1 MLSVAAMAIGAGVSA
16 LGGLTKSIMGA
27 KRAADA
33 RRALEQYQRQDLKNI
48 TEGMR
53 VSTLGAELQT
63 QEAQRRFA
71 TSVEALRAGGIRGVV
86 GGLGQ
91 QEQNQQLL
99 QQNISAD
106 LDKQQQQIEALRA
119 EDEARIRAMQEQ
131 RETSEISGLG
141 TEMALGREQVASGI
155 GDVVGAGMN
164 FLAMNASGATAKG
177 GMIPSPNFTSLQAG
191 ADALSSFGA
200 ASKPFMA
207 NYNGFQLPQA
217 SSLIGRSSTYKSK
230 I

>member
-1 MLSVAAMAIGAGVSA
+1 MLPVAAMAIGAGISA

-71 TSVEALRAGGIRGVV
+71 TSVDALRSGGIRGVV

-91 QEQNQQLL
+91 QEQQQQIL
-99 QQNISAD
+99 QQQISAD
-106 LDKQQQQIEALRA
+106 LDKQQQQIEMLRA
-119 EDEARIRAMQEQ
+119 EDEARIRQIKEQ
-131 RETSEISGLG
+131 REASEIAGLG
-141 TEMALGREQVASGI
+141 TEMAMGREQLASGI
-155 GDVVGAGMN
+155 GDIASAGMNAVAMSIGTGAKGGFIPSPDFAKLQAGMN
-164 FLAMNASGATAKG
+164 FM
-177 GMIPSPNFTSLQAG
+177 PPQAG
-191 ADALSSFGA
+191 SF
-200 ASKPFMA
+200 
-207 NYNGFQLPQA
+207 
-217 SSLIGRSSTYKSK
+217 IGRSSTYKSL

>member
-1 MLSVAAMAIGAGVSA
+1 MLPVAAMAIGAGISA

-177 GMIPSPNFTSLQAG
+177 GMIPSPDFTKLQAG
-191 ADALSSFGA
+191 MN
-200 ASKPFMA
+200 FMP
-207 NYNGFQLPQA
+207 PQA

>member
-1 MLSVAAMAIGAGVSA
+1 MVAATAMALSAGISA

-33 RRALEQYQRQDLKNI
+33 RRALDRYQRQELKNI

-71 TSVEALRAGGIRGVV
+71 TSVDALRAGGIRGVV

-91 QEQNQQLL
+91 QEQQQQIL
-99 QQNISAD
+99 QQQISAD
-106 LDKQQQQIEALRA
+106 LDKQQAQIEMMRA
-119 EDEARIRAMQEQ
+119 EDEARIRAIQEA
-131 RETSEISGLG
+131 RETQEISGLG

-164 FLAMNASGATAKG
+164 FLAMNANGANAKG
-177 GMIPSPNFTSLQAG
+177 GFIPSPDFTKLQAG
-191 ADALSSFGA
+191 MN
-200 ASKPFMA
+200 FMP
-207 NYNGFQLPQA
+207 PQA
-217 SSLIGRSSTYKSK
+217 GSFIGRSSTYKSL

>member
-1 MLSVAAMAIGAGVSA
+1 MPIATGTAIAIAAGVGA
-16 LGGLTKSIMGA
+16 AGGLTKSIMGA

-155 GDVVGAGMN
+155 GDIATAGMN
-164 FLAMNASGATAKG
+164 AMAMSIGAGGAS
-177 GMIPSPNFTSLQAG
+177 AG
-191 ADALSSFGA
+191 NGSLSSFGD
-200 ASKPFMA
+200 ASKPLMA

-217 SSLIGRSSTYKSK
+217 SSFIGRSSTYKSPF
-230 I
+230 

>member
-1 MLSVAAMAIGAGVSA
+1 MLPVAAMAIGAGISA

-71 TSVEALRAGGIRGVV
+71 TSVEALRSGGIRGVV

-91 QEQNQQLL
+91 QEQNQQIL
-99 QQNISAD
+99 QQQISAD
-106 LDKQQQQIEALRA
+106 LDKQQQQIEMVRA
-119 EDEARIRAMQEQ
+119 EDEARIRAIQEQ
-131 RETSEISGLG
+131 RQANEIAGLG
-141 TEMALGREQVASGI
+141 TEMAMGREQMASGI
-155 GDVVGAGMN
+155 GDIASAGMN
-164 FLAMNASGATAKG
+164 FLAMNANGANAKG
-177 GMIPSPNFTSLQAG
+177 GFIPSPDFTKLQAG
-191 ADALSSFGA
+191 MNFMPPQSGSF
-200 ASKPFMA
+200 
-207 NYNGFQLPQA
+207 
-217 SSLIGRSSTYKSK
+217 IGRSSTYKSL